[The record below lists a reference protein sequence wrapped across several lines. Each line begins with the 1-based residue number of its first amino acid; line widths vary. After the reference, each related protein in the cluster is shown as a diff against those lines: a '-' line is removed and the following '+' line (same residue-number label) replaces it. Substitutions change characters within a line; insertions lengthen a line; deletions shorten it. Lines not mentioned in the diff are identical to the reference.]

1 MDYNLLFISLFAL
14 SFGSFYN
21 VLIVRVPQNISL
33 FTPSRCNYCSNQ
45 IKWYHNIPILSYFIL
60 KGRCINCQEK
70 ISIRYIVVEFVTM
83 LLGIIVYIKFGLSI
97 DSILLFF
104 ILSLFFVL
112 SVIDYDYH
120 AVPDSINLMALSLS
134 LFYIDFYSAIQS
146 ALMVAGAMA
155 LLRYYLSFILQKES
169 MGEGD
174 IILGATMG
182 AILGIKLSFFALFLA
197 SIIALPF
204 ALYDKIKSKNGLVPF
219 IPFLSIATILV
230 IFEKEYFYNLLVKLY
245 E

>member
-1 MDYNLLFISLFAL
+1 
-14 SFGSFYN
+14 
-21 VLIVRVPQNISL
+21 
-33 FTPSRCNYCSNQ
+33 
-45 IKWYHNIPILSYFIL
+45 
-60 KGRCINCQEK
+60 
-70 ISIRYIVVEFVTM
+70 M